1 MNCPN
6 CNMETLK
13 NGKYICKSDGYHI
26 ADSDGNVVMLVRPDT
41 IENNAEEIDT
51 TSDVEYCSNAEPG
64 LNFCNYWRFK

>member
-13 NGKYICKSDGYHI
+13 NGKYICKTDGYHI

-41 IENNAEEIDT
+41 IEGDEVDT
-51 TSDVEYCSNAEPG
+51 NTDVEYCSSGEPSTC
-64 LNFCNYWRFK
+64 FCFYWRFK